1 MTKSPIPEDVMEAA
15 YDAHLAAIGRGT
27 AQAVRII
34 ASAIM
39 AERERC
45 AAIASIY
52 ADGYEAALPHYGA
65 ADKDSGR
72 GRQEG
77 HIKAG
82 RDIAKA
88 IMAGREGE

>member
-1 MTKSPIPEDVMEAA
+1 MTKSPIPEDVMKAA
-15 YDAHLAAIGRGT
+15 CDAYLAYPRKGEDEWLPT
-27 AQAVRII
+27 AR
-34 ASAIM
+34 AIM

-52 ADGYEAALPHYGA
+52 ADSYEVAIPHYGA

>member
-1 MTKSPIPEDVMEAA
+1 MTKSPIPEDMMRAA

-45 AAIASIY
+45 AAAIKDAEDQMGKKALWLRGEQAYREYPGFSINQMR
-52 ADGYEAALPHYGA
+52 EL
-65 ADKDSGR
+65 R
-72 GRQEG
+72 
-77 HIKAG
+77 
-82 RDIAKA
+82 KA